1 MYRRSYSST
10 REVYVAIVWNFGESV
25 SALLVL
31 ADGKDRLHMRH
42 ATYDMRHAYADALVL
57 RRTLARAEWGMECDC
72 DSSRSQKRKIRLA
85 DRERRTIGFS
95 TGEKPITDSLHPS
108 TARSPSTSVSCLV
121 GYLRSRKNCRDANSS
136 PDVEIACMR

>member
-42 ATYDMRHAYADALVL
+42 ATYDMRHAYAYALVL
-57 RRTLARAEWGMECDC
+57 RRTLARAEWGMECDF

-95 TGEKPITDSLHPS
+95 TGVKTNNGFSSSFHGAKPVD
-108 TARSPSTSVSCLV
+108 
-121 GYLRSRKNCRDANSS
+121 
-136 PDVEIACMR
+136 